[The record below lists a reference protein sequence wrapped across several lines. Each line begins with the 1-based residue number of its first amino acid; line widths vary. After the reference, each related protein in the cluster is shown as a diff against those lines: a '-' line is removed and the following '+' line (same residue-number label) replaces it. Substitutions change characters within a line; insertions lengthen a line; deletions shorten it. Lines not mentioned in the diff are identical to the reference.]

1 MTDTTT
7 TRKAPEQTF
16 PRRQMGTA
24 TLEELVGNDPELHAL
39 AEAQRAVVDAA
50 ALVRTLRETAGLSQ
64 RELAKR
70 ARTTQAQV
78 SAVERAIGPQGPTVE
93 LLARLVA
100 ACGER
105 LVLVPVRAY
114 AKHHAAKRLEDMPRL
129 LQSRSPQEHLEENW
143 LQLQGRLP
151 QQEQLQ
157 KEQLQKELQERLQE
171 LQEQL
176 QEQGRLPQQEQLQ
189 KELQEWRLQE
199 LQEVRERL
207 EQIWAKEPS
216 AKRKSTASKR

>member
-16 PRRQMGTA
+16 PRRQMGTV

-105 LVLVPVRAY
+105 LVLVPVRAD

-143 LQLQGRLP
+143 LQLQ
-151 QQEQLQ
+151 EQ
-157 KEQLQKELQERLQE
+157 
-171 LQEQL
+171 
-176 QEQGRLPQQEQLQ
+176 LPQQEQLQ
-189 KELQEWRLQE
+189 KELQEQLLKFQEHLEENWLQLQEQLPQQEQLQKE

-207 EQIWAKEPS
+207 EQVWAKEPS